1 MRNRK
6 PRLEQFGRG
15 CLFRVRGC
23 SVFNSAIR
31 NSTRVS
37 QMTPNDLKVR
47 TKRFALRIL
56 RLVDTLPNKLSAQT
70 IARQLSKSGTSVAAN
85 YRAACRARSP
95 ADFCAKMGI
104 VEEEVDESAFWLEM
118 LIEAELVPQA
128 QLSDLLAEAG
138 ELTAITVASI
148 RTARKNS

>member
-1 MRNRK
+1 
-6 PRLEQFGRG
+6 
-15 CLFRVRGC
+15 
-23 SVFNSAIR
+23 
-31 NSTRVS
+31 
-37 QMTPNDLKVR
+37 MTPNDLKVR